1 VTHIDQTKP
10 DDSRGARL
18 PEVRDFM
25 QLLWAVVH
33 GVERS
38 SKGMAVDLGV
48 TGPQGLVLRVVGLF
62 PGVSAGD
69 VAAVLHVHPSTLTG
83 VLQRLVAQ
91 GMLMRIADPG
101 DRRRAVLRLA
111 AKGARVNA
119 SAEARS
125 SLRSP
130 PLLPRLPPRIVSP
143 PVACSSGSATIWAPM
158 PRPSPLAPRRRASA
172 ATPRLDDGRERR
184 SLRQEPPLSGRI
196 VASCFRPPGGR
207 SR

>member
-1 VTHIDQTKP
+1 MTENNTAPVAP
-10 DDSRGARL
+10 GVPPAL
-18 PEVRDFM
+18 PAVLDFM

-33 GVERS
+33 GLERC
-38 SKGMAVDLGV
+38 SKGMAADLGV
-48 TGPQGLVLRVVGLF
+48 TGPQRLVLRVVGLF

-119 SAEARS
+119 KRRGTVESAVAAALAEA
-125 SLRSP
+125 P
-130 PLLPRLPPRIVSP
+130 PADRLAARRVLE
-143 PVACSSGSATIWAPM
+143 
-158 PRPSPLAPRRRASA
+158 RLAEH
-172 ATPRLDDGRERR
+172 LG
-184 SLRQEPPLSGRI
+184 
-196 VASCFRPPGGR
+196 
-207 SR
+207 